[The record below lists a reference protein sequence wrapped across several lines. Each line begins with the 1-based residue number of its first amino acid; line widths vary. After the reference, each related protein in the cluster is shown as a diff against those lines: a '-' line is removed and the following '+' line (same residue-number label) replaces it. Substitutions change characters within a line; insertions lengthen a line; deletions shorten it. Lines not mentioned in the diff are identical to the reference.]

1 MRFLVTKS
9 NRKAPLRRGLLLF
22 VLKCDRIGQMTKT
35 ILQAVT
41 GSHAYGLNHAASDI
55 DKMSIFVAPTVEVA
69 GLHWSSKNES
79 FSDAGP
85 TGDDNTAHEIG
96 KYLRL
101 VLKSNPT
108 LLELMFMNDYEILDE
123 TGQGLVALRDKIL
136 YTDGVRNAYYGYAKA
151 QVERVK
157 REYPNHK
164 PKMARHALR
173 ITTQGLEL
181 LTTGSS
187 NVKVPNPEYYFEFTE
202 LPFENMANIMDSRVQ
217 SIDTAKSVLPD
228 KPDIRAVAEFLKDVR
243 RSYIE

>member
-1 MRFLVTKS
+1 
-9 NRKAPLRRGLLLF
+9 
-22 VLKCDRIGQMTKT
+22 MTKT

-69 GLHWSSKNES
+69 GLHWASKNES

-108 LLELMFMNDYEILDE
+108 LLELMFLENYEILDD
-123 TGQGLVALRDKIL
+123 TGKGLVALRDKVL
-136 YTDGVRNAYYGYAKA
+136 YTDGVRGAYHGYAKA

-157 REYPNHK
+157 REYPDHK
-164 PKMARHALR
+164 PKMARHAVR
-173 ITTQGLEL
+173 IATQGVEL
-181 LTTGSS
+181 LSTGTT
-187 NVKVPNPEYYFEFTE
+187 NVKVSNPDWYFSLDTM
-202 LPFENMANIMDSRVQ
+202 PFGHLCNIMDMYVVMLDK
-217 SIDTAKSVLPD
+217 IPSVLPD
-228 KPDIRAVAEFLKDVR
+228 KPDTRAVAEFLKDVR
-243 RSYIE
+243 RSYID

>member
-1 MRFLVTKS
+1 
-9 NRKAPLRRGLLLF
+9 
-22 VLKCDRIGQMTKT
+22 
-35 ILQAVT
+35 
-41 GSHAYGLNHAASDI
+41 
-55 DKMSIFVAPTVEVA
+55 MSIFVAPTVEVA
-69 GLHWSSKNES
+69 GLHWASKHES

-85 TGDDNTAHEIG
+85 TGDDNTGHEIG

-108 LLELMFMNDYEILDE
+108 LIELMFMNDYEILDE

-164 PKMARHALR
+164 PKMARHAVR
-173 ITTQGLEL
+173 ISTQGIEL
-181 LTTGSS
+181 LSTGET
-187 NVKVPNPEYYFEFTE
+187 NVKVLTPEWYFSLDTAPFNE
-202 LPFENMANIMDSRVQ
+202 LCSIMDKNVEMIDKTP
-217 SIDTAKSVLPD
+217 SILPD
-228 KPDIRAVAEFLKDVR
+228 KPDTRAVAEFLKDVR